1 MPDRLAKTPRASPQ
15 VRFERNVTELLVFVF
30 FLLTFVLLKYK
41 RNEVTRLVRALLR
54 TARRDDHQSH
64 IGPQRVH
71 APLRSALLLPRGP
84 SGSSREWP

>member
-54 TARRDDHQSH
+54 AARRGRIAYSMM
-64 IGPQRVH
+64 IIRVT
-71 APLRSALLLPRGP
+71 
-84 SGSSREWP
+84 